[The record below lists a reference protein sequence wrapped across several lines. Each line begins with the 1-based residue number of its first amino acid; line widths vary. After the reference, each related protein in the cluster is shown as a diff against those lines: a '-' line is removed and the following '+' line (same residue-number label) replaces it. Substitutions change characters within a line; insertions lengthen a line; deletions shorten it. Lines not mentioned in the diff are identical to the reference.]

1 MTAYCS
7 KKWMIAYDTPSACRR
22 RKLAK
27 LLKGYGLRVQCCV
40 FECEL
45 RGVQMQRLRQRLE
58 LLFVAE
64 QESVCFWRVPKQGC
78 AQWRYLERTAPSP
91 EWEDRLI

>member
-27 LLKGYGLRVQCCV
+27 LRKGYGLRVQWCV
-40 FECEL
+40 FEC
-45 RGVQMQRLRQRLE
+45 
-58 LLFVAE
+58 
-64 QESVCFWRVPKQGC
+64 
-78 AQWRYLERTAPSP
+78 
-91 EWEDRLI
+91 

>member
-1 MTAYCS
+1 
-7 KKWMIAYDTPSACRR
+7 
-22 RKLAK
+22 
-27 LLKGYGLRVQCCV
+27 
-40 FECEL
+40 
-45 RGVQMQRLRQRLE
+45 MQQLRQRLE

-78 AQWRYLERTAPSP
+78 AQWLHLGRTAPSP